1 MSGRRTGKAQYVA
14 FLGMLFALVI
24 VLSFLEAMITPALG
38 LPPGVKPGLANIAV
52 FYSTALY
59 VMGRDEALKAMQN
72 GVQAILLD
80 ESGTLYVSES
90 FRDSLELLM
99 EDYQVVYVK

>member
-1 MSGRRTGKAQYVA
+1 
-14 FLGMLFALVI
+14 
-24 VLSFLEAMITPALG
+24 
-38 LPPGVKPGLANIAV
+38 
-52 FYSTALY
+52 
-59 VMGRDEALKAMQN
+59 MGRDEALKAMQN